1 MHRCWP
7 IRRCLA
13 HVGAEA
19 LQIAIFLDLQHKTSH
34 ALIASLPPMADHQS
48 LEQQLREAREE
59 AELTL
64 EQLHLVQE
72 ELEHYFLA
80 HQEAE
85 TKLQRTIRAYQVLRK
100 AKMA

>member
-1 MHRCWP
+1 MP
-7 IRRCLA
+7 
-13 HVGAEA
+13 E
-19 LQIAIFLDLQHKTSH
+19 T
-34 ALIASLPPMADHQS
+34 PS
-48 LEQQLREAREE
+48 LEQQVQEAREE

-85 TKLQRTIRAYQVLRK
+85 TKLQRYQQEQQRAEALIEALLARLETRRF
-100 AKMA
+100 